1 MSIVRSGAAVIA
13 AVLTVYAIQVLQL
26 MTNNA
31 AERFAHLRF
40 AVLTAAMAA
49 FVAAVIVIESRLPRS
64 DVRLY
69 AAAMAALILLGMVI
83 GDPAVMVYTPG
94 LSFAWDTVTTLAHG
108 VSVPAFLIAGYG
120 AWRGWGGVRAPSRN
134 QTTATI

>member
-1 MSIVRSGAAVIA
+1 MSIIRKVAAVVA

-31 AERFAHLRF
+31 AERFASLRF
-40 AVLTAAMAA
+40 AALTAAMAT
-49 FVAAVIVIESRLPRS
+49 FVAVVVVVEHRARRA

-69 AAAMAALILLGMVI
+69 AATLAALILLGMVI

-94 LSFAWDTVTTLAHG
+94 LPFGWDVTTLEYG

-120 AWRGWGGVRAPSRN
+120 VWRGWGGVRAPSRDR
-134 QTTATI
+134 TTATI